1 VTVATVM
8 PMLGVLLLR
17 RGPQDLPAD
26 FPVLGFWMGA
36 SLFSGVLVAASQHGF
51 IPSLLLGALDL
62 LVLYLFV
69 VALLRL
75 KGISAG
81 RWLQTYTALVG
92 VSAMLGLVMS
102 ALLWLLPPDFENGSV
117 PVPAMMLYL
126 GLVVWL
132 LLAFGHIFQKALDLR
147 LRMTG
152 VAIALGFLV
161 LSSVVTQL
169 ALGWVTA

>member
-1 VTVATVM
+1 MSLATVM
-8 PMLGVLLLR
+8 PMLEILTLR
-17 RGPQDLPAD
+17 RGPQDLPAGY
-26 FPVLGFWMGA
+26 PVLGFWMGA
-36 SLFSGVLVAASQHGF
+36 SLFSGVLVAGPQHGF
-51 IPSLLLGALDL
+51 AASVLLGGLDL

-69 VALLRL
+69 VALLRV
-75 KGISAG
+75 KGLSAG

-92 VSAMLGLVMS
+92 VSAVLGLVMS
-102 ALLWLLPPDFENGSV
+102 ALLWMVPPDFENGSISA
-117 PVPAMMLYL
+117 PAMLLYL

-132 LLAFGHIFQKALDLR
+132 LLAFGHILQKALELD

-152 VAIALGFLV
+152 VAIALGFLI

>member
-1 VTVATVM
+1 VSVATVM
-8 PMLGVLLLR
+8 PMLEILLLR

-36 SLFSGVLVAASQHGF
+36 SLFSGVLVAAPQHGF
-51 IPSLLLGALDL
+51 APSLLLGALDL

-69 VALLRL
+69 LALLRV
-75 KGISAG
+75 KDASTG

-92 VSAMLGLVMS
+92 VSAVLGLVMT
-102 ALLWLLPPDFENGSV
+102 ALLWVVPPDFENGSV
-117 PVPAMMLYL
+117 PAPAMVLYL

-132 LLAFGHIFQKALDLR
+132 LLAFGHVFQKALDLG

-152 VAIALGFLV
+152 VAIALGFLI

-169 ALGWVTA
+169 AIGWVAA

>member
-1 VTVATVM
+1 MSLATVV
-8 PMLGVLLLR
+8 PMLEILALR

-26 FPVLGFWMGA
+26 VPVLGFWMGA
-36 SLFSGVLVAASQHGF
+36 SLFSGVLVAGPQHGF
-51 IPSLLLGALDL
+51 TASLLLGGLDL

-69 VALLRL
+69 IALLRL
-75 KGISAG
+75 TGVSAE

-92 VSAMLGLVMS
+92 ISAILGLVMS
-102 ALLWLLPPDFENGSV
+102 FLLWMVPVDFEHGSV
-117 PVPAMMLYL
+117 SAPAMFLYL

-132 LLAFGHIFQKALDLR
+132 LLAFGNILQRALNLG

-152 VAIALGFLV
+152 VAIALGFLI